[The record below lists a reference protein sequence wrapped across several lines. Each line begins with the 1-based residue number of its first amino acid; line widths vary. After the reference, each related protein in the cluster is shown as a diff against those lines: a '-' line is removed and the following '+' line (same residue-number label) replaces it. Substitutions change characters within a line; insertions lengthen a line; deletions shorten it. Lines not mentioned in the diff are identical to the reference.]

1 MINEDRVKEL
11 YAIAQYEGTQEQKNR
26 QMGQYFRDD
35 YVWKELFKSF
45 FLGSIAYAILIVF
58 WGLANSSKLGAIM
71 NGDSI
76 TILIITVILT
86 YIAFMLVYML
96 VTYFCASKRY
106 AMGRKELKRYSAHL
120 KKVNQMYCRE
130 EKLKK

>member
-45 FLGSIAYAILIVF
+45 FLGSIAYAILIGF

-76 TILIITVILT
+76 AILIITVIFLAYKFKQSFNVISSSSNT
-86 YIAFMLVYML
+86 
-96 VTYFCASKRY
+96 CP
-106 AMGRKELKRYSAHL
+106 
-120 KKVNQMYCRE
+120 
-130 EKLKK
+130 